1 MGQSQATLRAK
12 AQAERAERD
21 RVTADGKLVLESFE
35 KYVKAVDVHLKH
47 TRILQSLTD
56 EVDAKRKEAAS
67 DLANRCDTPK
77 DLDAVRKEVP
87 MNSDAMRKVV
97 EDAIQKK
104 HEATMRERKQ
114 FETHYS
120 QSGLGMTTF
129 YTDSAKP
136 EEISKAAW
144 VEATT
149 IRYIEPPQDH
159 NKTLFSTP

>member
-67 DLANRCDTPK
+67 ELADRCDTPK

-87 MNSDAMRKVV
+87 MDSDAMRKVV

-104 HEATMRERKQ
+104 HEAVMRERKQ

-120 QSGLGMTTF
+120 PSGLGMTT
-129 YTDSAKP
+129 YYDEKP
-136 EEISKAAW
+136 EDMSHAAW
-144 VEATT
+144 LEATT
-149 IRYIEPPQDH
+149 VRYIEPPHYH
-159 NKTLFSTP
+159 NKTLFSTL